1 MVVSVDEVEVYLLD
15 VINAIKDNRF
25 KISQREKNRKLVL
38 DYILDREKIKE
49 IILSLT
55 VKDFSSSVNNIKEEY
70 SSEILYIFGKDVMLL
85 PRFGSREKKVS
96 IYIKFNKIDDGYII
110 VVSFHEQQYPL
121 KYPFKWEGEKY
132 EKWKKRLLCWV

>member
-1 MVVSVDEVEVYLLD
+1 MVVSVEEVEVYLLD
-15 VINAIKDNRF
+15 VMNAIKENRF

-55 VKDFSSSVNNIKEEY
+55 VKDFSSAVNNVKEEY

-85 PRFGSREKKVS
+85 SRFGSREKNVS
-96 IYIKFNKIDDGYII
+96 IYIKFNKIDDGYVI

-121 KYPFKWEGEKY
+121 KYPFK
-132 EKWKKRLLCWV
+132 

>member
-121 KYPFKWEGEKY
+121 KYPFK
-132 EKWKKRLLCWV
+132 

>member
-1 MVVSVDEVEVYLLD
+1 MVVSVEEVEVYLLD
-15 VINAIKDNRF
+15 VMNAVKYNRF

-55 VKDFSSSVNNIKEEY
+55 VKDFSSAVNNIKEEY

-96 IYIKFNKIDDGYII
+96 IYIKFNKFDDGYII

-121 KYPFKWEGEKY
+121 KYPFK
-132 EKWKKRLLCWV
+132 

>member
-110 VVSFHEQQYPL
+110 VVSFHDQQYPL
-121 KYPFKWEGEKY
+121 KYPFK
-132 EKWKKRLLCWV
+132 

>member
-1 MVVSVDEVEVYLLD
+1 MVVSVEEVEVYLLD
-15 VINAIKDNRF
+15 VMNAIKDNRF

-55 VKDFSSSVNNIKEEY
+55 VKDFSSAVNNIKEEY

-96 IYIKFNKIDDGYII
+96 IYIKFNRIDDGYII

-121 KYPFKWEGEKY
+121 KYPFK
-132 EKWKKRLLCWV
+132 